1 MRALIFLL
9 LTTVVY
15 SQNTITR
22 TLGDFS
28 QLKVYDLINV
38 ELIASDQNQLEIT
51 GDNSNDVVI
60 VQKNNALKLKMR
72 STKLLKG
79 ANTYVKLYYKKLNTI
94 DVNEG
99 AVVKSELPIR
109 QYELELKAQEG
120 GEIALEVDTKLLY
133 VKAVTGGIVYT
144 RGKTKIQK
152 LNIRTGGIYQATY
165 LESENTKVKIQTGGQ
180 ASVLTINELDVHI
193 LAGGNVIEHGKPIE
207 VYQKVPIGGRVIFKE
222 KEE

>member
-1 MRALIFLL
+1 MRVLIFLL

-133 VKAVTGGIVYT
+133 VKAVTGGIV
-144 RGKTKIQK
+144 
-152 LNIRTGGIYQATY
+152 
-165 LESENTKVKIQTGGQ
+165 
-180 ASVLTINELDVHI
+180 
-193 LAGGNVIEHGKPIE
+193 
-207 VYQKVPIGGRVIFKE
+207 
-222 KEE
+222 